1 MRAVLLLAALGLAA
15 ASHASEWVALTAT
28 PEGDAHFYDRDK
40 LHIEGGGVI
49 YWRKVEFRMP
59 LPVRSALANQG
70 LYRERID
77 CAGRSLRTLGYLY
90 YAADGG
96 IIEDVYAPDVPAVAI
111 ADGTPAR
118 RLEELLC
125 PMANA
130 DRTGEPPPAGDGDDL
145 DKLRREVEA
154 LQSQV
159 RKLRRGLELQEAAG
173 AAR

>member
-1 MRAVLLLAALGLAA
+1 MLLAALGLAA

-28 PEGDAHFYDRDK
+28 P
-40 LHIEGGGVI
+40 
-49 YWRKVEFRMP
+49 
-59 LPVRSALANQG
+59 
-70 LYRERID
+70 
-77 CAGRSLRTLGYLY
+77 
-90 YAADGG
+90 DGG
-96 IIEDVYAPDVPAVAI
+96 IIEDVYAPDAPAVAI

-118 RLEELLC
+118 RLEALLC

-145 DKLRREVEA
+145 DKLRREVDA